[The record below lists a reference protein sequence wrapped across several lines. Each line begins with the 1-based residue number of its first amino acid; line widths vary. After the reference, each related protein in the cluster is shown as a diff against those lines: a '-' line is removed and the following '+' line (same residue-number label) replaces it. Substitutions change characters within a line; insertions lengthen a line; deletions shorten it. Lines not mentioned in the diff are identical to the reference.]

1 MCIPN
6 CNKSMCLKRSEEG
19 TDPEGGK
26 LVTVCFEAVGLS
38 DHVILAVTFRLVK
51 WMYGFYEIHG
61 IIND

>member
-6 CNKSMCLKRSEEG
+6 CNKSMRLKRSEEG

-26 LVTVCFEAVGLS
+26 LVTACFEAVGLS

-51 WMYGFYEIHG
+51 
-61 IIND
+61 